1 MSNGQ
6 RLADVYPTWIRVDF
20 PVEREITKVVLKKR
34 PLAEKRESWSKL
46 PVKGAQ
52 EFGRG
57 MPSKLSVEASADGL
71 NWTKIFDGTLPDSD
85 KKDVFEFTTAPLKA
99 KMVRVVATEIPLV
112 ECEGHCFAIAEF
124 EVCDKSGRNVAEI
137 SNGTGILAS
146 SSYNYNRFSYEFH
159 GALWKIHNEL
169 GAKLIRM
176 GYHDDPINWHCV
188 ERERGVLKVDKTAD
202 EAINTFIKDGAKI
215 VMCLNFGNRLYTGQK
230 GVANGKAVDSAREIP
245 QMPEWYYEQP
255 SPPATDE
262 ALAAWDKYVEFMA
275 KRYADKVEYFE
286 IWNEWNIDLYWG
298 APVDID
304 LFLKISKRSIDII
317 RRVAP
322 KAKIMMGAVSHYPQ
336 GCENWGDSD
345 WEKQA
350 KGREKLT
357 VCAMKELAP
366 LVDAVGIHPYYQR
379 EPAEIEQF
387 ERDFPAFKKWLAKNG
402 FKGKIM
408 ISEWNFSSVYP
419 SIPDDEAPNIWRGK
433 VKFSEIQRAK
443 FIAQRYVTDTG
454 NGVPSYFCEAYNPF
468 YGAFELSL
476 LRRATDE
483 GACTLQPS
491 AAFYAVRNIATIT
504 DGFEP
509 LDFDIK
515 AASKTDISKLRKYAF
530 KTPKG
535 YAAALWIGVN
545 AADKSERRPVDIF
558 VPFKFSSASA
568 TDVLNGARQNLK
580 MSADGKLK
588 NVMLND
594 TPLIVEFER

>member
-6 RLADVYPTWIRVDF
+6 RRADVYPTWIRVDF

-202 EAINTFIKDGAKI
+202 EA
-215 VMCLNFGNRLYTGQK
+215 
-230 GVANGKAVDSAREIP
+230 
-245 QMPEWYYEQP
+245 
-255 SPPATDE
+255 
-262 ALAAWDKYVEFMA
+262 
-275 KRYADKVEYFE
+275 
-286 IWNEWNIDLYWG
+286 
-298 APVDID
+298 
-304 LFLKISKRSIDII
+304 
-317 RRVAP
+317 
-322 KAKIMMGAVSHYPQ
+322 
-336 GCENWGDSD
+336 
-345 WEKQA
+345 
-350 KGREKLT
+350 
-357 VCAMKELAP
+357 
-366 LVDAVGIHPYYQR
+366 
-379 EPAEIEQF
+379 
-387 ERDFPAFKKWLAKNG
+387 
-402 FKGKIM
+402 
-408 ISEWNFSSVYP
+408 
-419 SIPDDEAPNIWRGK
+419 PNIWRGK
-433 VKFSEIQRAK
+433 VKFSEIRRAK

-454 NGVPSYFCEAYNPF
+454 NGVPSYFCKAYNPF

-476 LRRATDE
+476 LRRAADE

-515 AASKTDISKLRKYAF
+515 AASQTDISKLRKYAF